1 MRSLRNLLNQ
11 NRASI
16 EPYGTPEMFF
26 LKSIVEV
33 TYLTI
38 LFLVLGRYDERQ
50 GRLTF
55 VSRIKFM
62 TSICSSTSIEKECV
76 TDFSGYM
83 MIARNVAYFTTI
95 SAISLAER
103 LLNLVEAFILD

>member
-38 LFLVLGRYDERQ
+38 LFLVFR
-50 GRLTF
+50 
-55 VSRIKFM
+55 
-62 TSICSSTSIEKECV
+62 
-76 TDFSGYM
+76 
-83 MIARNVAYFTTI
+83 
-95 SAISLAER
+95 
-103 LLNLVEAFILD
+103 